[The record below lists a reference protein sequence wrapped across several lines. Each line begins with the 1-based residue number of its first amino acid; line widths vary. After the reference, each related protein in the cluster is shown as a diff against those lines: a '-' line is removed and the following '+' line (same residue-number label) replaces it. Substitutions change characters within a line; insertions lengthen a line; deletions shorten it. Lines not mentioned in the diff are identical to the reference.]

1 MIRRPPRSTLFP
13 YTTLFR
19 SLFSSLCGLILISWK
34 SETRTLTGGNP
45 PRLGARRNPS
55 HLSSFGARPDIPG
68 AARAPRLPQA
78 RRNPTLPAALD
89 KDRLSRGLRLLF
101 TERALQDGRGARRAD
116 EPGRCSRSGQPR
128 EKGRLDTFLHR
139 GRGAPGFERRTF
151 RLPAWYRTR

>member
-19 SLFSSLCGLILISWK
+19 SLFSSLCGVILISWR
-34 SETRTLTGGNP
+34 SERRKRNGGKP

-55 HLSSFGARPDIPG
+55 HLSSFAARPDIPG

-89 KDRLSRGLRLLF
+89 KDRRLSRGLRLLF

-116 EPGRCSRSGQPR
+116 ESGRRSRSGQPR
-128 EKGRLDTFLHR
+128 GKGSSDTFLHG
-139 GRGAPGFERRTF
+139 GRVAPGFGRRPF
-151 RLPAWYRTR
+151 RSRA